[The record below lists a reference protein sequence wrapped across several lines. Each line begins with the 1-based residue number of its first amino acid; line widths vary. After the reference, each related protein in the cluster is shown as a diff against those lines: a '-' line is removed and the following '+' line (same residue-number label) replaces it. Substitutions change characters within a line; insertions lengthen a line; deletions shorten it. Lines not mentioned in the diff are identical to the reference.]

1 MHNTECSYRHVTRV
15 RKGHTPRH
23 SIAPDSVQTA
33 EGEYPIEAS
42 GQVSNHSR
50 HEGIYHSVSATHST
64 ARSGSLQLYYG
75 ASSNFAFLQQ
85 LHRSLLLDDGSE
97 IATPGEVQ
105 EGGAGLDLFNQRGL
119 FFGTTATSSNPRKEA
134 DDPLGWYTLP
144 ANLLELFMEKFF
156 ETLYHI
162 LCFLSKDEIQLSALS
177 IFDKT
182 SYNNIESGQRA
193 VTLAV
198 LASGALATEHID
210 WAESLYKAAKNEAIG
225 FDEIVNLHSVHF
237 SLIIATY
244 HNTMGRPNQ
253 SYLHL
258 GSATRK
264 AFAMGLHK
272 DISSGDGDTEIVQQ
286 RRTTMWCLYFHEW
299 HVYN

>member
-1 MHNTECSYRHVTRV
+1 M
-15 RKGHTPRH
+15 RKGQTPKPSR
-23 SIAPDSVQTA
+23 AQDNEQTPLDEYLA
-33 EGEYPIEAS
+33 ESSGQAS
-42 GQVSNHSR
+42 GHSR
-50 HEGIYHSVSATHST
+50 HEGIYHSVSATQST

-119 FFGTTATSSNPRKEA
+119 FFGTTATSNNTRRQT
-134 DDPLGWYTLP
+134 DGVLNWYTLP
-144 ANLLELFMEKFF
+144 TELLELFLDKFLD
-156 ETLYHI
+156 TLFHV
-162 LCFLSKDEIQLSALS
+162 LSFIPKDELHLFARS
-177 IFDKT
+177 IFDKG
-182 SYNNIESGQRA
+182 SYNDIGSGQRA

-198 LASGALATEHID
+198 LACGAIATEHVD
-210 WAESLYKAAKNEAIG
+210 WAEALYKAAKAEADG

-237 SLIIATY
+237 SIIIATY
-244 HNTMGRPNQ
+244 HNAMGRPNQ

-272 DISSGDGDTEIVQQ
+272 DICSEGGDGGSVQQ

-299 HVYN
+299 HVSNQHRPFSVTMC